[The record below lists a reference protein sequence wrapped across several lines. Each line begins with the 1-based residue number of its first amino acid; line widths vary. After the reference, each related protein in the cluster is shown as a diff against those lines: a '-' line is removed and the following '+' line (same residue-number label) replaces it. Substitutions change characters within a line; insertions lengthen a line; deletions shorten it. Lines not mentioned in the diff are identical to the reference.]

1 MFAPVDGNVNF
12 LLGDLQGG
20 TLVLF
25 DDSDQSYAGS
35 FLNIPV
41 SSVVGITG
49 PNGNGDFIATN
60 SLAQTLVL
68 TGSNQF
74 ILGLFSG
81 GQWFADSNVIDRGAN
96 SYTVVFGSG
105 PSVLQ
110 ASGRA
115 GRATSARTPARRGA
129 AACWG
134 SPASPAGFAY
144 SVRDSDT
151 S

>member
-41 SSVVGITG
+41 PSVVGITG

-81 GQWFADSNVIDRGAN
+81 GQWFADSDVIDRGAN

-115 GRATSARTPARRGA
+115 GRATSARTPARSGLLSGL
-129 AACWG
+129 WL
-134 SPASPAGFAY
+134 PASPAGFAY
-144 SVRDSDT
+144 SVRNSDT